1 MKIWREKVYLWAR
14 LTLNQGIVWMSS
26 RFRIRWSISLQNL
39 VTIIIFVFNI
49 IIIIKKMVITILTW
63 EWSLW
68 RARKWAP
75 QAETQ
80 GFLSSSSP
88 SSNCICMLK
97 ENCKCIC
104 VCNCMSLSFSSS
116 FEIRHHQSQTLS
128 FDSIYICQKSEH
140 WGWFE
145 SGFQKRRFSQLCVWL
160 MAGMRGTRNFTKLT
174 FFPLIISSAYISLF
188 WIQK

>member
-88 SSNCICMLK
+88 SSNCICMIK
-97 ENCKCIC
+97 ENCNCIC
-104 VCNCMSLSFSSS
+104 VCICISLSFEFIIWDSSS
-116 FEIRHHQSQTLS
+116 PDTKFWFNLHLSEIRALGMVRERIPKKEI
-128 FDSIYICQKSEH
+128 FPVVRLID
-140 WGWFE
+140 GWNARNK
-145 SGFQKRRFSQLCVWL
+145 GFHKINL
-160 MAGMRGTRNFTKLT
+160 
-174 FFPLIISSAYISLF
+174 FPLIISSA
-188 WIQK
+188 